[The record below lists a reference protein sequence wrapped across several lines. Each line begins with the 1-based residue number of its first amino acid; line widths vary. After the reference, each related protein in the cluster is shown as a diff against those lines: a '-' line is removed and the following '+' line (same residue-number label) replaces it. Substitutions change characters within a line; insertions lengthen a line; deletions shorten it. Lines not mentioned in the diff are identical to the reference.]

1 MERRNQVKDGFF
13 KLKWQELDDW
23 LGAVEAEVLREVL
36 SCITWASLVAQ
47 LVKNLPAVLETWV
60 RSLGWE
66 NPLEKGKATHSG
78 TLAWRIP
85 WTDCAVR
92 GSQSNTTER
101 LLLLLIMRYT
111 DSLMMRLLK
120 SEDCDLGTYFTHSSE
135 VLEGY
140 EMGIFHKSILKQRLG
155 YTGRTDLSLPSNRV
169 ETIAIHVR
177 LNKWVY
183 TWLCYVLRE

>member
-1 MERRNQVKDGFF
+1 
-13 KLKWQELDDW
+13 
-23 LGAVEAEVLREVL
+23 
-36 SCITWASLVAQ
+36 
-47 LVKNLPAVLETWV
+47 
-60 RSLGWE
+60 
-66 NPLEKGKATHSG
+66 
-78 TLAWRIP
+78 
-85 WTDCAVR
+85 
-92 GSQSNTTER
+92 
-101 LLLLLIMRYT
+101 MRYT

-177 LNKWVY
+177 LNK
-183 TWLCYVLRE
+183 